1 MVLKIQS
8 GKEDRKCRELQV
20 LCVGGGGGAGRD
32 QDWSDETKDL
42 EMRKLNILELNQ

>member
-1 MVLKIQS
+1 MQGVAGS
-8 GKEDRKCRELQV
+8 VC
-20 LCVGGGGGAGRD
+20 GGGGGAGRD